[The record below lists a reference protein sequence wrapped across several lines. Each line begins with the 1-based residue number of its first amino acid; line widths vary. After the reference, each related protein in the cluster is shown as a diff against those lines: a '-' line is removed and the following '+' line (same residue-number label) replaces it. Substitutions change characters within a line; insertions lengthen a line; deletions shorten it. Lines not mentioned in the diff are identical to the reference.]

1 MPDHLQEAYEGALT
15 VAKKYHLPDGCS
27 GEQFEEKANAVME
40 NVLPNLERPL
50 TGELTTKLLVN
61 FLPVSLKSEGI
72 RLLSDSRPR
81 ASSRTTSMSSASA

>member
-1 MPDHLQEAYEGALT
+1 MIVGRLYPPTMPDHLQEAYEGALT

-50 TGELTTKLLVN
+50 TGELTTACQ
-61 FLPVSLKSEGI
+61 PTIQG
-72 RLLSDSRPR
+72 
-81 ASSRTTSMSSASA
+81 